1 MRGSSTNRQTEQAH
15 PMTKLLDQAL
25 KAAQT
30 LPEDAQDEIARVVL
44 ELAGLDQQ
52 AIPVLTDEER
62 RAIDASKAAAARG
75 EFASHDEVAAVWA
88 KHGL

>member
-1 MRGSSTNRQTEQAH
+1 
-15 PMTKLLDQAL
+15 MTKLLDQAL
-25 KAAQT
+25 KAAQA

-52 AIPVLTDEER
+52 AIHVLTDEER
-62 RAIDASKAAAARG
+62 RAINASRAAASRG
-75 EFASHDEVAAVWA
+75 EFASDEDVAAVWA